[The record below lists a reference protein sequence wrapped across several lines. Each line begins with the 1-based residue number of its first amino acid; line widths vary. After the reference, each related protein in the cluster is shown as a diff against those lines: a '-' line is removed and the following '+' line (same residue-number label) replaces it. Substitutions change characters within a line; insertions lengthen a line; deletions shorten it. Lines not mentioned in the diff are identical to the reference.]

1 MAFRVTAALAER
13 WIQHLGRMANVNVA
27 LSNHKA
33 DSVPVKKKKKTFITD
48 VKQNFYLYLL
58 VLPGVLFF
66 IVFQYLPMVGVVVAF
81 QDFNVM
87 KGLFKSDYVGL
98 KNFEYFFSSK
108 DWLIVTFNTVFL
120 NLLFLFTGLFF
131 AILIAIVL
139 SEISNKH
146 YKKVTQSIVI
156 LPNFISWTLVSMFVF
171 ALLSTDVGL
180 INAVLKAFGF
190 IQEGQE
196 INFYANPNLWVGILV
211 VLKIWKGAGFGSVI
225 YLAAIAGMDQSMY
238 EAARID
244 GASRLQCIT
253 KITLPQLRT
262 TAVLLTLF
270 GIGGIFHGDLGMIYA
285 IVGDNPS
292 LYETTDVIDTYVFR
306 MLRQMNEISMSA
318 AIGFYQSLV
327 GLVIVFAA
335 NYLAKKFDS
344 DSAIF

>member
-1 MAFRVTAALAER
+1 MS
-13 WIQHLGRMANVNVA
+13 VA
-27 LSNHKA
+27 LSNNKA
-33 DSVPVKKKKKTFITD
+33 DSVVMKKKKKSFLSD

-66 IVFQYLPMVGVVVAF
+66 VIFSYLPMVGIIVAF

-87 KGLFKSDYVGL
+87 KGLFKSEFVGL

-108 DWLIVTFNTVFL
+108 DWLVVTWNTVYL
-120 NLLFLFTGLFF
+120 NILFLFTGLFF

-139 SEISNKH
+139 SEIRSKR
-146 YKKVTQSIVI
+146 YKKVTQSVVI
-156 LPNFISWTLVSMFVF
+156 LPHFISWTLVSMFVF
-171 ALLSTDVGL
+171 ALLSTDVGF
-180 INAVLKAFGF
+180 INAILKTFGF

-196 INFYANPNLWVGILV
+196 ISFYSNPDLWVGILV
-211 VLKIWKGAGFGSVI
+211 VLKIWKDAGFGSVI

-238 EAARID
+238 EAAKID

-253 KITLPQLRT
+253 KITVPQLRS

-285 IVGDNPS
+285 IVGDNPN
-292 LYETTDVIDTYVFR
+292 LYHTTDVIDTYVFR
-306 MLRQMNEISMSA
+306 MLRQMNEISMTA

-327 GLVIVFAA
+327 GLVIVFVA
-335 NYLAKKFDS
+335 NYFARKYDS

>member
-1 MAFRVTAALAER
+1 MS
-13 WIQHLGRMANVNVA
+13 VA
-27 LSNHKA
+27 LSSNKA
-33 DSVPVKKKKKTFITD
+33 DSIVIKKKKKSFLSD

-58 VLPGVLFF
+58 VFPGVLFF
-66 IVFQYLPMVGVVVAF
+66 VTFSYLPMVGVIVAF
-81 QDFNVM
+81 QDFNMM
-87 KGLFKSDYVGL
+87 KGLFGSEFVGL

-108 DWLIVTFNTVFL
+108 DWLVVTFNTVFL
-120 NLLFLFTGLFF
+120 NILFLFTGLFF

-139 SEISNKH
+139 SEINSKKF
-146 YKKVTQSIVI
+146 KKVTQSIVI

-180 INAVLKAFGF
+180 INSVLKAFGF

-196 INFYANPNLWVGILV
+196 ISFYSNPSLWVGILV

-238 EAARID
+238 EAAKID

-253 KITLPQLRT
+253 KITLPQLRS

-292 LYETTDVIDTYVFR
+292 LFETTDVIDTYVFR

-327 GLVIVFAA
+327 GLVIVFVA